1 MRSKIQVNEIIDLV
15 CDYKTYG
22 QDCSLRC
29 GNCSNGET
37 CHHVNG
43 SCRHGCNAGV
53 SGDQCK
59 DGKYIFFYFW

>member
-1 MRSKIQVNEIIDLV
+1 MQSKTQVGEIIILV

-37 CHHVNG
+37 CQHVNG
-43 SCRHGCNAGV
+43 SCFHGCDAGV
-53 SGDQCK
+53 SGEQCN
-59 DGKYIFFYFW
+59 DGNNIKTFF